1 MLALILLVLS
11 VGAINLGS
19 KVAVLVRGD
28 REGELVGGIVG
39 LLTLLI
45 LAAIM
50 FQLGLLPRKVLAS
63 SLECPWLRGC

>member
-1 MLALILLVLS
+1 MLALLLLGIS

-19 KVAVLVRGD
+19 KVAVLVRGNRD
-28 REGELVGGIVG
+28 GELVGGIVG

-50 FQLGLLPRKVLAS
+50 LQLGLLPRKVLAS
-63 SLECPWLRGC
+63 SLDCPWLRGC